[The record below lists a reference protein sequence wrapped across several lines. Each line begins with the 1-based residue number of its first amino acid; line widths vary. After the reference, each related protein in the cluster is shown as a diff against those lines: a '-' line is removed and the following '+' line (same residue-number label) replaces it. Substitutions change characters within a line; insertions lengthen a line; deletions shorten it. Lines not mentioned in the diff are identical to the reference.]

1 MLHKSLAMSAH
12 CCDHINSQPR
22 ARDQAYRR
30 ILWIVLAINVVMFA
44 IELMAGLA
52 ARSVSLQ
59 ADALDFLADAGNYAI
74 SLVVL
79 GMTLQWR
86 ARAALLKGA
95 TMGVFGLWVIG
106 ATVWQTLQNTIP
118 GAWTMGGVSIV
129 ALVANAIV
137 LGLLWAYRQGDA
149 NMRSVWICSQNDVVG
164 NCAVL
169 LAALGVFGTGT
180 GWPDV
185 AVAAVMASLA
195 LWGALRVIRQA
206 IKELRIEREGAAQ
219 LNFS

>member
-1 MLHKSLAMSAH
+1 MSAH

-30 ILWIVLAINVVMFA
+30 ILWLVLAINVVMFA
-44 IELMAGLA
+44 IELTAGLA

-95 TMGVFGLWVIG
+95 QWGYLACGL
-106 ATVWQTLQNTIP
+106 
-118 GAWTMGGVSIV
+118 
-129 ALVANAIV
+129 
-137 LGLLWAYRQGDA
+137 
-149 NMRSVWICSQNDVVG
+149 
-164 NCAVL
+164 
-169 LAALGVFGTGT
+169 
-180 GWPDV
+180 
-185 AVAAVMASLA
+185 
-195 LWGALRVIRQA
+195 
-206 IKELRIEREGAAQ
+206 
-219 LNFS
+219 